1 MVFDM
6 VTTVGCWDWDRF
18 NDHLPVTVLEHMAA
32 IPPPMAHLGNDVH
45 HLKNVERVRRH
56 IAVLDECSI
65 CHDMPDDTD
74 HVLQFC
80 AKARE
85 LWGVILD
92 VDHMEHEGVLERG
105 NRLIAECENVFS
117 QTRANPKV
125 APRSGRLW
133 EEFFGDDNPCYA
145 TTRLAGTVAVILA
158 EEHCSL
164 EEMLITAES
173 VTQRRSRN
181 DPGG

>member
-1 MVFDM
+1 
-6 VTTVGCWDWDRF
+6 
-18 NDHLPVTVLEHMAA
+18 
-32 IPPPMAHLGNDVH
+32 
-45 HLKNVERVRRH
+45 
-56 IAVLDECSI
+56 
-65 CHDMPDDTD
+65 
-74 HVLQFC
+74 
-80 AKARE
+80 
-85 LWGVILD
+85 
-92 VDHMEHEGVLERG
+92 MEHEGVLERG

-133 EEFFGDDNPCYA
+133 E
-145 TTRLAGTVAVILA
+145 GTVAVILA